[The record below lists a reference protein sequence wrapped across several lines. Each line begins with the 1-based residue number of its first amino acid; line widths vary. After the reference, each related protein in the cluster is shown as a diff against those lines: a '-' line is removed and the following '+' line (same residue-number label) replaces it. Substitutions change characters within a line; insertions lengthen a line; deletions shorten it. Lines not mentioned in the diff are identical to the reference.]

1 MKNCKM
7 VVLSSLGLA
16 IAFVASVAL
25 ADAADDAKS
34 VNAIESPPMSYF
46 VAKEK
51 EVWEALKQKDK
62 AAATRLLAD
71 DFVGMYASG
80 FYTKSE
86 WLKQIGEQYTISA
99 YTIDDV
105 KLLRASPTTVLL
117 LYRSTCKGT
126 GEWAEICARVEY
138 ISDLWVKRN
147 GRWTAMFSQ
156 ETQAASSQ
164 SGN

>member
-7 VVLSSLGLA
+7 LALLTLVLA
-16 IAFVASVAL
+16 FAFVASVPL
-25 ADAADDAKS
+25 AGAADDAKS
-34 VNAIESPPMSYF
+34 VKATEAPPTSYF

-62 AAATRLLAD
+62 ATASRLLAD
-71 DFVGMYASG
+71 DFVGMYATG

-86 WLKQIGEQYTISA
+86 WVKQIDEQYSITD

-105 KLLRASPTTVLL
+105 KLLRASPTTALL
-117 LYRSTCKGT
+117 LYKSTCKGT
-126 GEWAEICARVEY
+126 GEWAEFCARAEY

-147 GRWTAMFSQ
+147 GRWMAMFSQ
-156 ETQAASSQ
+156 DTQATSSQ
-164 SGN
+164 SGS